1 MRILVTGGA
10 GYVGSTLVPLL
21 LEQGHRVRVYDAL
34 KFGGH
39 GLLPCCQNRFFE
51 LMKGDVCDASGVAKA
66 VEGMDAIVHLAAIV
80 GYPACKKEPQVA
92 QATNVEGT
100 RTVLT
105 ARKADQK
112 FIFASTGS
120 IYGSIPDY
128 VCNEDTPRAPITLYG
143 ETKAAAE
150 EMVLAAGNSV
160 AYRYATAFGVS
171 NRMRLDL
178 MPNDFTYQA
187 VKNRNLIVYEGGFKR
202 TFVHVRDMA
211 RSILFALERLGHDQG
226 RRLQRRPRVDEL
238 LHQGRR
244 RPPDPQACELHPL
257 PPLPP
262 EVGTDADQR
271 NYEVS
276 YGGEIRSKGFETTDR
291 PRSRGR
297 RRTRP
302 GGAANLRVPEPV
314 RQRPDRHGHGR
325 SVGRPMR
332 LPPPPRFRTRSL
344 MALAAVVAVGLV
356 APGEIRRYGGNAG
369 TSHGS
374 RSASYTRAHRRS

>member
-10 GYVGSTLVPLL
+10 GYVGSTLVPML
-21 LEQGHRVRVYDAL
+21 LEQGHRVRVYDSL

-51 LMKGDVCDASGVAKA
+51 LVKGDVTDPAGVEKA
-66 VEGMDAIVHLAAIV
+66 LDGMDAIVHLAAIV

-100 RTVLT
+100 RTLLNL
-105 ARKADQK
+105 RKADQK
-112 FIFASTGS
+112 FVFASTGS
-120 IYGSIPDY
+120 IYGSIPNY
-128 VCNEDTPRAPITLYG
+128 ICNENSPIGPITLYG

-150 EMVLAAGNSV
+150 EMVLSAGNSV

-211 RSILFALERLGHDQG
+211 RSIMFALDKWDTMKDDVYNVGHESMNFTKEDVARQV
-226 RRLQRRPRVDEL
+226 LKHVDYY
-238 LHQGRR
+238 LHF
-244 RPPDPQACELHPL
+244 A
-257 PPLPP
+257 
-262 EVGTDADQR
+262 EVGTDADKR

-276 YGGEIRSKGFETTDR
+276 YEKIRAKGFETTIDLDR
-291 PRSRGR
+291 GVAELVRACKLIEFQNPF
-297 RRTRP
+297 
-302 GGAANLRVPEPV
+302 ANV
-314 RQRPDRHGHGR
+314 
-325 SVGRPMR
+325 
-332 LPPPPRFRTRSL
+332 
-344 MALAAVVAVGLV
+344 
-356 APGEIRRYGGNAG
+356 
-369 TSHGS
+369 
-374 RSASYTRAHRRS
+374 

>member
-1 MRILVTGGA
+1 MCLAMRILVTGGA
-10 GYVGSTLVPLL
+10 GYVGSTLVPML

-51 LMKGDVCDASGVAKA
+51 LIKGDVCDAAGVAKA

-100 RTVLT
+100 RTVLA

-150 EMVLAAGNSV
+150 QMVLDAGNGV

-211 RSILFALERLGHDQG
+211 RSIMFALDKWDAMKDDVYNVGHESMNFTKEDVARQV
-226 RRLQRRPRVDEL
+226 LKHVDYY
-238 LHQGRR
+238 LHF
-244 RPPDPQACELHPL
+244 A
-257 PPLPP
+257 
-262 EVGTDADQR
+262 EVGTDADKR

-276 YGGEIRSKGFETTDR
+276 YEKIRGKGFETTIDLDR
-291 PRSRGR
+291 GVAELVR
-297 RRTRP
+297 
-302 GGAANLRVPEPV
+302 AAKLIEFQNPFANV
-314 RQRPDRHGHGR
+314 
-325 SVGRPMR
+325 
-332 LPPPPRFRTRSL
+332 
-344 MALAAVVAVGLV
+344 
-356 APGEIRRYGGNAG
+356 
-369 TSHGS
+369 
-374 RSASYTRAHRRS
+374 